1 MDPNFHTDNE
11 KIYEAIFNIL
21 AELAAAP
28 WEYLQVSG
36 AILNKNI
43 SEVTTIQ
50 GSIEGLTEDIPIGW
64 KIFEIQDLL
73 IHLRKIFF
81 EATGQ
86 RIWGFRLVFFKDG
99 KFTVQFDYEKPAN
112 FDEAD
117 DLISGG

>member
-50 GSIEGLTEDIPIGW
+50 GSVEGITEDIPIGW
-64 KIFEIQDLL
+64 EIFEIQDLL
-73 IHLRKIFF
+73 IHLRNIFF
-81 EATGQ
+81 EETGQ
-86 RIWGFRLVFFKDG
+86 RIWGFRLVFYKDG

-117 DLISGG
+117 ALISGR

>member
-50 GSIEGLTEDIPIGW
+50 GSVEGITEDIPIGW
-64 KIFEIQDLL
+64 EIFEIQDLL
-73 IHLRKIFF
+73 IK
-81 EATGQ
+81 
-86 RIWGFRLVFFKDG
+86 
-99 KFTVQFDYEKPAN
+99 
-112 FDEAD
+112 
-117 DLISGG
+117 